1 MKKDDHYLLGSLL
14 KTTGIKGEIILKFN
28 NDLPEKIKKLES
40 ILVEVDQKLVPFFIE
55 EIKPKSTL
63 TAVVKIEGLDSEEK
77 SSEFIDSDFYIT
89 KDQVKILKISTEEYI
104 DVVGY
109 LVKDHNNNDIG
120 EVIEFIDIPENPLL
134 NVKASNGE
142 FLIPAKD
149 ELIIEVDDDLKII
162 QLQIPDGLF
171 NLE

>member
-149 ELIIEVDDDLKII
+149 ELIIEVDDDLRII